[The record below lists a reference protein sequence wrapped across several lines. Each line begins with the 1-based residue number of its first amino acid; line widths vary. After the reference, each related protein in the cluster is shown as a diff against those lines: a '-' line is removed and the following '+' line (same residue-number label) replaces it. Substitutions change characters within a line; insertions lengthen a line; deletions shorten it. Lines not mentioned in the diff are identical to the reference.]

1 MSFNADWEREAQNW
15 IAWAR
20 TPGHDAY
27 SEYADR
33 FFELVPAPAR
43 ATLEIGCGEGRVSR
57 DLGDR
62 GHRVTAIDAS
72 PTLLE
77 AARAAD
83 PAGQYV
89 LANAGALP
97 FSDETF
103 DLVVAHNSLM
113 DVQDMPG
120 AVREGA
126 RVLRPEGRFC
136 VSVVHPMSDAGRFE
150 SREADAPFA
159 VRWPYF
165 ERRRVEEPFERDG
178 LSITFHGWAYPLED
192 YVRAFE
198 DAGLAIEAL
207 REPRQREHVVAA
219 DPSEVRWQRLPMF
232 LLLRLRKLPGPA
244 GAGFSS
250 RF

>member
-1 MSFNADWEREAQNW
+1 VTHNEDWEREARNW

-27 SEYADR
+27 SHYADR
-33 FFELVPAPAR
+33 FFELLPAPAR
-43 ATLEIGCGEGRVSR
+43 ATLELGCGEGRVSR

-77 AARAAD
+77 AAATAD
-83 PAGQYV
+83 PAGEYV
-89 LANAGALP
+89 LADAADLP

-103 DLVVAHNSLM
+103 DLVVAYNSLM

-120 AVREGA
+120 AVREAA
-126 RVLRPEGRFC
+126 RVLRADGRFC
-136 VSVVHPMSDAGRFE
+136 VCVVHPFTDAGRFE
-150 SREADAPFA
+150 SEDPNAAFV

-165 ERRRVEEPFERDG
+165 ERRQVEEPFERDG

-192 YVRAFE
+192 YARAFE
-198 DAGLAIEAL
+198 DAGLVIEAL
-207 REPRQREHVVAA
+207 REPKQRDDVVAD
-219 DPSEVRWQRLPMF
+219 DPSEARWQRLPLF
-232 LLLRLRKLPGPA
+232 LFLRLRKAPPA
-244 GAGFSS
+244 SHRA
-250 RF
+250 R